1 MLENNAYS
9 HNHRQGHEK
18 GFYDA
23 DGQKKYLSAEE
34 LGSMLALLE
43 EVDRERKVQVI

>member
-1 MLENNAYS
+1 MLENTYF
-9 HNHRQGHEK
+9 HIHRQGHKTGVYVHGET
-18 GFYDA
+18 
-23 DGQKKYLSAEE
+23 KYLSAEE

>member
-1 MLENNAYS
+1 MLENTYF
-9 HNHRQGHEK
+9 HIHRQGHET
-18 GFYDA
+18 GFTVND
-23 DGQKKYLSAEE
+23 QTKYLSAEE

>member
-1 MLENNAYS
+1 MLENTYF

-18 GFYDA
+18 GYFDA
-23 DGQKKYLSAEE
+23 EGQTKYLSGEE